1 MTLKYIM
8 GSAMIKY
15 YKILDLNLIAKRENY
30 IPYIYDAEKGVWSVD
45 SKNILTDRLTGYY
58 YGGPGTASVT
68 CRVREITER
77 EAGFSQRE

>member
-1 MTLKYIM
+1 MTLKHNR

-15 YKILDLNLIAKRENY
+15 YKILDLNLIAKRGNY
-30 IPYIYDAEKGVWSVD
+30 VPYIYDTEKGVWSVD

-58 YGGPGTASVT
+58 CCGLDSAPAM

-77 EAGFSQRE
+77 EAGFSQRK